1 MKASVI
7 IPALNEEKLLPG
19 LLKEL
24 NDFRSKNS
32 NYNFEIILSDGGS
45 KDKTIEKA
53 EGLIDKIFIHKDKN
67 RRQTIAEGK
76 NKGAELADGEILIF
90 ICADCRFKDTEKFFN
105 FVFNDFTKSKALAAT
120 FRFDVFPEERKL
132 SDILFHNFYNN
143 YVRIINF
150 FGLGMGRGECQVIR
164 SEIFWKENGYNSK
177 LAAGEDF
184 DLYKRIRKRGKIFV
198 SFDNVIYESPRRY
211 RKIGYWRVFYLWL
224 INALGVLKFPAK
236 MVSLWEE
243 VR

>member
-7 IPALNEEKLLPG
+7 IPALNEEKLLPE

-24 NDFRSKNS
+24 SVFRKKT
-32 NYNFEIILSDGGS
+32 NYDFEIILSDGGS
-45 KDKTIEKA
+45 KDKTVKIA
-53 EGLIDKIFIHKDKN
+53 NSLVDKIFIYKEKK

-76 NKGAELADGEILIF
+76 NAGAKLADGDILIF
-90 ICADCRFKDTEKFFN
+90 ICADCRFSDIDNFFN
-105 FVFNDFTKSKALAAT
+105 FVFNDFSNSDFDAAT
-120 FRFDVFPEERKL
+120 FKFLVFPEERKI
-132 SDILFHNFYNN
+132 SDILFHTFYNN
-143 YVRIINF
+143 YVKIINIL
-150 FGLGMGRGECQVIR
+150 GLGMGRGECQVVKR
-164 SEIFWKENGYNSK
+164 NVFEKQKGFNET

-184 DLYKRIRKRGKIFV
+184 DLFKRIKRNGKIRL
-198 SFDNVIYESPRRY
+198 SFSNIIFESPRRY
-211 RKIGYWRVFYLWL
+211 RKIGYRKVFYLWL